1 MRQLLLS
8 LPSLREGSRN
18 SENKRGKFLSFEF
31 KKRNR
36 LGDRVPWLS
45 RLGRDPREETEIRLS
60 WGPCRTQS
68 PRKVKGSEFQGD
80 LCLPLPRGSGSGV
93 EMAAREVTLQEVS
106 ESMGGFSF
114 YRA

>member
-1 MRQLLLS
+1 MGS
-8 LPSLREGSRN
+8 LKDS
-18 SENKRGKFLSFEF
+18 
-31 KKRNR
+31 
-36 LGDRVPWLS
+36 
-45 RLGRDPREETEIRLS
+45 
-60 WGPCRTQS
+60 S
-68 PRKVKGSEFQGD
+68 PRKVKGSEFQGE